1 MLNNN
6 LMNIIKVHFFEKVVC
21 NVVDSSTFG
30 GIIDVFKLNDGI
42 TALFDAFSQYN
53 NNNKQQLCLRMI
65 NVEEEEIQLRG
76 TRSANDFPVLCKH

>member
-1 MLNNN
+1 
-6 LMNIIKVHFFEKVVC
+6 
-21 NVVDSSTFG
+21 
-30 GIIDVFKLNDGI
+30 VFKLNDGI

-53 NNNKQQLCLRMI
+53 NNNKQQLCLRTI